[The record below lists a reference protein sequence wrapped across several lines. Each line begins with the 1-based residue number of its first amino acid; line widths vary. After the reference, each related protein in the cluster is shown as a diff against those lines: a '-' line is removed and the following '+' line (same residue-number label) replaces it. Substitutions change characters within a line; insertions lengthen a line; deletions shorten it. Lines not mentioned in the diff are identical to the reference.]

1 MKTEN
6 FHLQTSRYQ
15 QAHTLFQ
22 RGLDLLFPPRCAGC
36 QQSGS
41 LLCPACLRNMQPLA
55 TPCCQRCGAPLAQ
68 SADNCTSCQ
77 WGAFHLHGLRCVN
90 LYQGALRNAIHALKY
105 QGQPRLAEPLGLLL
119 AEAFTRYGLHADALI
134 PLPLHPQRQQ
144 QRGYN
149 QATLLARVCATHLKV
164 PCLEG
169 GVIRQRATR
178 VQVGLST
185 QERQQNVLGAFAL
198 TSDAQAR
205 LFAYHRV
212 VLIDDVATTGATL
225 EACAAPLYA
234 AGMHEV
240 WGLVLAR
247 PVNLIQDTTQGVL

>member
-1 MKTEN
+1 M
-6 FHLQTSRYQ
+6 QTLLYQ

-41 LLCPACLRNMQPLA
+41 LLCPACLRSMQPLA

-68 SADNCTSCQ
+68 SADHCASCQ
-77 WGAFHLHGLRCVN
+77 W
-90 LYQGALRNAIHALKY
+90 QAI
-105 QGQPRLAEPLGLLL
+105 
-119 AEAFTRYGLHADALI
+119 
-134 PLPLHPQRQQ
+134 
-144 QRGYN
+144 
-149 QATLLARVCATHLKV
+149 LLARVCATHLKV

-169 GVIRQRATR
+169 GVIRQHATR
-178 VQVGLST
+178 AQVGLST
-185 QERQQNVLGAFAL
+185 RERQQNVLGAFAL

-205 LFAYHRV
+205 LFAYQRG

-225 EACAAPLYA
+225 EACAVPLCA